1 MTMSGIFRF
10 RRKGLRTS
18 VKPREAAQFF
28 VNWLAA
34 PRMMGAVA
42 PSSHALARAMAQE
55 VDRKDG
61 YVIEMGG
68 GTGSIT
74 AGLLES
80 GISPERLIVIER
92 DPGMFKTLRMRFP
105 NVRVLLGDAA
115 EMRKLVAPF
124 GVTKAAAIVSCIPL
138 VTVPEDVR
146 DSVIRES
153 MELLQDNGPIIQ
165 FTYSPF
171 APLEY
176 RKYGLAGRVTA
187 RVWLNLPPA
196 VVWRFE
202 RKTAQK

>member
-1 MTMSGIFRF
+1 MR
-10 RRKGLRTS
+10 GLKEIMRTS

-42 PSSHALARAMAQE
+42 PSSPALARAMAQE
-55 VDRKDG
+55 VDSKDG

-80 GISPERLIVIER
+80 GISPDRLIVIER
-92 DPGMFKTLRMRFP
+92 DPGMYKTLRKRFP
-105 NVRVLLGDAA
+105 DVRVLLGDAT
-115 EMRKLVAPF
+115 EMCKLVAPF

-138 VTVPEDVR
+138 VTVPDHVR
-146 DSVIRES
+146 DAVIRES
-153 MELLQDNGPIIQ
+153 MALLQDNGPIIQ

-176 RKYGLAGRVTA
+176 RKYGLVGRVTA

-202 RKTAQK
+202 RPST